1 MMLASQLEEAF
12 GNLSRED
19 ENNFVDYDHLEV
31 FKKSVTKMA
40 VKIYN
45 ECPGSLDGSLLFV
58 LEDGSAFE
66 LDNPNQYSFAAHG
79 SSWAGWFVSEEFQQL
94 K

>member
-1 MMLASQLEEAF
+1 MMLASQLEEGF

-58 LEDGSAFE
+58 LEDGSVFE
-66 LDNPNQYSFAAHG
+66 LDNPNQYSSASHG
-79 SSWAGWFVSEEFQQL
+79 EGWPGGMFQ
-94 K
+94 KNFSK